1 MTKSGAREE
10 QQFCSRC
17 HAWGPADTM
26 QPLYRSKDAEAGPW
40 LWMHHHCA
48 EICSSMQ
55 FEAAMKRFESQV
67 HSLAES
73 QGRGAAFAKVRARVN
88 FVAAADRAAHSL
100 QVLKRAKAALEI
112 ANIDPEDGP
121 PA

>member
-1 MTKSGAREE
+1 MTKQDAREE
-10 QQFCSRC
+10 RHFCSRC
-17 HAWGPADTM
+17 NAWGPADAM
-26 QPLYRSKDAEAGPW
+26 QPFYRSKDAEAGPW
-40 LWMHHHCA
+40 LWIHHHCA
-48 EICSSMQ
+48 EICST
-55 FEAAMKRFESQV
+55 MKRFESQV

-73 QGRGAAFAKVRARVN
+73 QGQGAAFAKVRAREN

>member
-1 MTKSGAREE
+1 
-10 QQFCSRC
+10 
-17 HAWGPADTM
+17 
-26 QPLYRSKDAEAGPW
+26 
-40 LWMHHHCA
+40 
-48 EICSSMQ
+48 
-55 FEAAMKRFESQV
+55 MKRFESQV

-73 QGRGAAFAKVRARVN
+73 QGRGAAFARVN
-88 FVAAADRAAHSL
+88 FVAGAARAAHSL